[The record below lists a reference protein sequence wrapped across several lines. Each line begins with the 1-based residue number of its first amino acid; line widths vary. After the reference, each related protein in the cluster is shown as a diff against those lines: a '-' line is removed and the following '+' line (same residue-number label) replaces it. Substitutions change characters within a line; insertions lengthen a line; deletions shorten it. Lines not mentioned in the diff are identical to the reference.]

1 VGSIQAAVDLLDDPA
16 LDAPARERLLA
27 VVREEI
33 GALAARIH
41 EAVCASRVRLSEVD
55 PAL

>member
-1 VGSIQAAVDLLDDPA
+1 MGSIQAAVDLLDDPA